1 MENQRRINGEST
13 EKQRRSN
20 RVIGEI
26 TEKSIQEIQPS
37 LISLISL

>member
-1 MENQRRINGEST
+1 
-13 EKQRRSN
+13 
-20 RVIGEI
+20 VIGEI